1 MAAGVAATDAPV
13 IVFLD
18 ADLVGLVPGHVDRL
32 AEAVL
37 SGRVGMACGSFD
49 RGPVLNRLS
58 LRVLPILTGQRALR
72 REIFEDLHHK
82 DQQGWRIEAALNSR
96 CKEVAAPVEAFVCE
110 GLWHRTKEEKYPSAL
125 EGFVRK
131 QGMLITAVAAY
142 AGYRLRKA
150 RPGPA
155 KVTVVRLVSVN
166 VGLPAVIGTRQGR
179 PVHSG
184 IVKRPVAGTETLK
197 LGELNLEG
205 DRQADLSV
213 HGGAEKA
220 VYAYASDHLPAWRA
234 ELLRPD
240 IGVGFFGENLST
252 GGSSRAKWPS
262 VTSGPGVMRSSRS
275 PSPAGPASS
284 SRCAPAC
291 PTWPPASGAAA
302 GRGGT

>member
-1 MAAGVAATDAPV
+1 VRAAAVIPAYNEASTVGEVVEVALRAALIDEVVVVDNASTDDTAAEALKAGARVETCVEAGKGQAMAAGVATTDAPV

-37 SGRVGMACGSFD
+37 SGRVGMACGLFD
-49 RGPVLNRLS
+49 RGPVLNRLF

-72 REIFEDLHHK
+72 REIFEGLHHK

-150 RPGPA
+150 R
-155 KVTVVRLVSVN
+155 
-166 VGLPAVIGTRQGR
+166 
-179 PVHSG
+179 
-184 IVKRPVAGTETLK
+184 
-197 LGELNLEG
+197 
-205 DRQADLSV
+205 
-213 HGGAEKA
+213 
-220 VYAYASDHLPAWRA
+220 RA
-234 ELLRPD
+234 R
-240 IGVGFFGENLST
+240 
-252 GGSSRAKWPS
+252 RK
-262 VTSGPGVMRSSRS
+262 
-275 PSPAGPASS
+275 
-284 SRCAPAC
+284 
-291 PTWPPASGAAA
+291 
-302 GRGGT
+302 